1 MLNQMQAVNPPL
13 VKAALTRRIPSTG
26 AAFTVML
33 IATAFWGAGTVLS
46 KASLDT
52 FPPMTL
58 IAVSL
63 GASCLSLWMAL
74 LITGGYKALRWRDA
88 RFGLPGILDPGMSYL
103 IGTLGLSLTSANNTA
118 FISATE
124 PVLVF
129 LLAWLI
135 LRERIKR
142 NMMWLIGLVILGTV
156 LISSAEVGPDQAVGH
171 IGGDTLVL
179 VATLCSAL
187 YTILTRNSLSK
198 LSPLAVAALQQ
209 SFGLVFVLALVP
221 IELAEHSTALAQLT
235 LSDWLF
241 ACFIGVTQFATAF
254 WLYLIALQRI
264 SATQASLM
272 LTATPLFGIGLSVLI
287 LGESLVMMQIIGG
300 GLILAAILR
309 IRLSAE

>member
-1 MLNQMQAVNPPL
+1 M
-13 VKAALTRRIPSTG
+13 
-26 AAFTVML
+26 
-33 IATAFWGAGTVLS
+33 
-46 KASLDT
+46 
-52 FPPMTL
+52 
-58 IAVSL
+58 
-63 GASCLSLWMAL
+63 
-74 LITGGYKALRWRDA
+74 
-88 RFGLPGILDPGMSYL
+88 
-103 IGTLGLSLTSANNTA
+103 
-118 FISATE
+118 
-124 PVLVF
+124 
-129 LLAWLI
+129 LI

>member
-129 LLAWLI
+129 LLA
-135 LRERIKR
+135 
-142 NMMWLIGLVILGTV
+142 
-156 LISSAEVGPDQAVGH
+156 
-171 IGGDTLVL
+171 
-179 VATLCSAL
+179 C
-187 YTILTRNSLSK
+187 
-198 LSPLAVAALQQ
+198 
-209 SFGLVFVLALVP
+209 
-221 IELAEHSTALAQLT
+221 
-235 LSDWLF
+235 
-241 ACFIGVTQFATAF
+241 
-254 WLYLIALQRI
+254 
-264 SATQASLM
+264 
-272 LTATPLFGIGLSVLI
+272 
-287 LGESLVMMQIIGG
+287 
-300 GLILAAILR
+300 
-309 IRLSAE
+309 